1 MTFNQLTA
9 GFKGIATAILFSSLV
24 ASCNDDKSGNN
35 SSTGSN
41 DANTDTSS
49 AMSGTTSTPMA
60 ADSTTM
66 AKKKKSGKASITMA
80 ADDASA
86 KMEMDKQGYYNRA
99 EVAPA
104 YDGGQSALENYINNN
119 IEYPQ
124 TAIDNNVEGVV
135 NVQFAVDEKGN
146 VSNVSTVGPKLGSGL
161 EEEAIRVVSKMPKWT
176 PGQVKKKNVKVWR
189 TLPINYRLES

>member
-1 MTFNQLTA
+1 MTLNQLTA
-9 GFKGIATAILFSSLV
+9 SFKGIATALLFSSLV

-49 AMSGTTSTPMA
+49 AMSSTAPA
-60 ADSTTM
+60 PAPADSTAM
-66 AKKKKSGKASITMA
+66 AKRKAGKASATIN
-80 ADDASA
+80 ADDANA
-86 KMEMDKQGYYNRA
+86 KIEMDKQGYYNRA

-104 YDGGQSALENYINNN
+104 YTGGQSALETYINDN
-119 IEYPQ
+119 IQYPAN
-124 TAIDNNVEGVV
+124 AIDNGIEGVV
-135 NVQFAVDEKGN
+135 NVQFAVDDKGN
-146 VSNVSTVGPKLGSGL
+146 VSNVSTVGPKLGYGL

>member
-9 GFKGIATAILFSSLV
+9 GFKGVATALLFSSLI

-35 SSTGSN
+35 SSTGN
-41 DANTDTSS
+41 DANTDTS
-49 AMSGTTSTPMA
+49 AK
-60 ADSTTM
+60 TTM
-66 AKKKKSGKASITMA
+66 TPADNAGTVKKKTGKASSTMA
-80 ADDASA
+80 ADDAAA
-86 KMEMDKQGYYNRA
+86 KMEMDKQGIYTRA
-99 EVAPA
+99 EVAPM
-104 YDGGQSALENYINNN
+104 YTGGQSALDDYITNN

-124 TAIDNNVEGVV
+124 AAIDNNIEGVV
-135 NVQFAVDEKGN
+135 NVQFAVDDKGN

-176 PGQVKKKNVKVWR
+176 PGTVKKKNVKVWR

>member
-9 GFKGIATAILFSSLV
+9 GFKGIATALLFSSLV

-49 AMSGTTSTPMA
+49 AMSSNAPATGDNTA
-60 ADSTTM
+60 A
-66 AKKKKSGKASITMA
+66 AKKKTGKASATMN
-80 ADDASA
+80 ADDANA

-104 YDGGQSALENYINNN
+104 YSGGQTALEDYINSN

-124 TAIDNNVEGVV
+124 NAIDNSVEGVV

-146 VSNVSTVGPKLGSGL
+146 VSNVSTVGPKVGYGL

-176 PGQVKKKNVKVWR
+176 PGTVKKKNVKVWR